1 MATWAILPIMSDDPR
16 QPKPATD
23 HTAAI
28 NAAHA
33 AVLDLDDAGDLER
46 ATRGLIAQHET
57 GIIDG
62 PIGEAWNT
70 NDWDFLRDQE
80 EPPPSVHPSLWRHGR
95 LNAIHGLFEVA
106 DGVWQARG
114 YDISNIT
121 FLAGDDG
128 WVIVDPLTTSFTA
141 RACLDLANTTLG
153 ERPVTA
159 VIYTH
164 SHTDHYGG
172 ILGVTSHEAVANG
185 DCRILAPEGFMRE
198 AVSENIIAGP
208 AMGRRA
214 LYQFGILLPAGP
226 TGHIDCGLGKAIPR
240 AMSDLLAPTEEI
252 SLTGTELV
260 LDGIRV
266 VFQNT
271 PGTEAPAEM
280 NFMFPDHGALCIA
293 ENCTHTMHNALPFR
307 GAQARD
313 TLGWSKYIQEAID
326 LFADG
331 MDVMFSTHN
340 WPRFGNDDARRYL
353 ELQRDMYRWLHDQ
366 TMRRANHGLTPR
378 EIAEDLTPPACFTAQ
393 GHTRGYYGTVSHNSK
408 AVYQR
413 YLGWYDGNPANLHPH
428 TPEHSGERYVEVMGG
443 ADRVLELAQ
452 AAFDEGDYRW
462 VCELLNHL
470 VFADPSNEAAR
481 LLQADSF
488 EQLAYQAESGPWRDS
503 YLMGAMELRTASKG
517 IGVGN
522 RATTD
527 ELDVEML
534 LDVIG
539 VRLMAE
545 LLEGERF
552 EMNWHFTDVDEHHV
566 VGIDNCAIHHRP
578 GVRDDAADAD
588 VSATKTRLAALLRGD
603 VDVDGFLAADDVSVD
618 GDGPVRTFLGAL
630 DTFSGLF
637 GIVEP

>member
-1 MATWAILPIMSDDPR
+1 MSDDPR
-16 QPKPATD
+16 QPKPASA
-23 HTAAI
+23 HTAAV

-33 AVLDLDDAGDLER
+33 AALHLDDVGDLER

-57 GIIDG
+57 GLIDG
-62 PIGEAWNT
+62 PIGPAWNT
-70 NDWDFLRDQE
+70 ADWDFLRARE
-80 EPPPSVHPSLWRHGR
+80 EAPPTVHPSLWRHGR

-121 FLAGDDG
+121 FVKGDDG
-128 WVIVDPLTTSFTA
+128 WVIIDPLTASFTA
-141 RACLDLANTTLG
+141 RACLDLANATLG

-164 SHTDHYGG
+164 SHADHYGG
-172 ILGVTSHEAVANG
+172 ILGVTDHEAVARG
-185 DCRILAPEGFMRE
+185 DVRILAPEGFMRE
-198 AVSENIIAGP
+198 AVSENIIAGT

-214 LYQFGILLPAGP
+214 FYQFGILLPMSP
-226 TGHIDCGLGKAIPR
+226 TGHIDCGLGKGIPR
-240 AMSDLLAPTEEI
+240 AASDLLAPTEEI

-260 LDGIRV
+260 IDGVRV

-326 LFADG
+326 LFGDG
-331 MDVMFSTHN
+331 MEVVFSTHN

-353 ELQRDMYRWLHDQ
+353 EQQRDMYRWLHDQ
-366 TMRRANHGLTPR
+366 TMRRANHGMTPR
-378 EIAEDLTPPACFTAQ
+378 EIAEDLVLPACFAAQ

-428 TPEHSGERYVEVMGG
+428 TPEHSGARYVAAMGG
-443 ADRVLELAQ
+443 AERVLELAR
-452 AAFDEGDYRW
+452 AAFGEGDYRW

-470 VFADPSNEAAR
+470 VFAEPANEAAR

-503 YLMGAMELRTASKG
+503 YLMGAMELRTGSKG
-517 IGVGN
+517 LGVGI
-522 RATTD
+522 RALTD
-527 ELDVEML
+527 ELDVTML
-534 LDVIG
+534 LDVVG

-545 LLEGERF
+545 QLEGVRV
-552 EMNWHFTDVDEHHV
+552 EMNWHFADVDEDHV
-566 VGIDNCAIHHRP
+566 IGIDNCAIHHRP
-578 GVRDDAADAD
+578 GGREEEADAN
-588 VSATKTRLAALLRGD
+588 VRATKAQLAAVLRGEL
-603 VDVDGFLAADDVSVD
+603 DVDGFLAAEGVSVD
-618 GDGPVRTFLGAL
+618 DPAPVRTLLGAL
-630 DTFSGLF
+630 DSFTGIF